1 MLEVID
7 KAQDETGAATIMI
20 THDLGVVA
28 GMADD
33 ILVMYAGKPVEIAK
47 AEDLYKYPSHPYTI
61 GLLGAVPRVDRS
73 QKMSLVP
80 IEGTP
85 PNLINPVERC
95 SFRDRCPV
103 AKSGGQCCKDEA
115 GEPELMPLDGAGE
128 GHLSSCSISQDL
140 ISKTADELYS
150 IPETPVSKFDGVPRE
165 ERVPVL
171 EVRNVKKHFPL
182 MKGSLIKKRVGTVKA
197 VNGVTFD
204 IREGECF
211 SIVGESGCGKTT
223 TLLEI
228 MEFSKN
234 TDGEILI
241 NGTSTKDSKSANEIL
256 KLRKNQQ
263 MVFQDPTG
271 ALDPRFTVYEVLA
284 EPLENQ
290 GMKRADIKKR
300 VIELMR
306 TVGLQPDHVNRFPNQ
321 FSGGQRQRIG
331 IARAL
336 AVNPKLVVLDEPVS
350 ALDVSVQAGVI
361 NLLEKLRAELGLSYL
376 MVAHDLAVIRHA
388 SDRVAVMY
396 LGRIVEIG
404 SVDEVFDNPVHPYT
418 KALLS
423 AIPVPDPEVEA
434 KRERTMLE
442 GDLPTPVNAPVGCGF
457 SSRCPVFKLLP
468 EDKQK
473 VCLEKLPELEP
484 IEGQDHAYA
493 CYFPEGVSQV
503 SPEDVAQAA

>member
-1 MLEVID
+1 M
-7 KAQDETGAATIMI
+7 
-20 THDLGVVA
+20 
-28 GMADD
+28 
-33 ILVMYAGKPVEIAK
+33 
-47 AEDLYKYPSHPYTI
+47 
-61 GLLGAVPRVDRS
+61 
-73 QKMSLVP
+73 
-80 IEGTP
+80 
-85 PNLINPVERC
+85 
-95 SFRDRCPV
+95 

-150 IPETPVSKFDGVPRE
+150 IPETPVSKFDGIPRE
-165 ERVPVL
+165 ERAPVL

-241 NGTSTKDSKSANEIL
+241 NGTSTKDSKSASEIL

-306 TVGLQPDHVNRFPNQ
+306 IVGLQPDHVNRFPNQ